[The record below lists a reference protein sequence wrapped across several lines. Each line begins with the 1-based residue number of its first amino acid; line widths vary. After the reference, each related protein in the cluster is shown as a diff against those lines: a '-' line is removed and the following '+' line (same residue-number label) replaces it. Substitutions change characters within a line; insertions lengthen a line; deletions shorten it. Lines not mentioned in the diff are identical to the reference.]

1 MFPITPTLQHS
12 ITPSSMPADCIYLD
26 NHATT
31 PVDRRVVEAMLPFFT
46 ERFGNAGSIN
56 HPFGWEAKDA
66 VDAARASIAAALN
79 AGEREI
85 VFTSGA
91 TESNNLAIK
100 GVAERSQK
108 KGKHIISVGTEHKS
122 VLDVLDKLAR
132 RGYEITLLPVEQ
144 IGSANCGFLRQR
156 TLIEALRPDTILV
169 SVMAANNEIGVIQF
183 FTDIGFI
190 CRERGVTFHCDATQA
205 VGKIPIDVE
214 YSHIDLMSFSAHK
227 IYGPKGIGG
236 LFVRRKSP
244 AVRLASQIDG
254 GGQEHGFRSGTLNVP
269 GIVGFAK
276 ALELCQAEMPRE
288 PERLRALRQR
298 LFDGVTGQIDG
309 VSLNGPALD
318 VPNLRLPGNLNLSF
332 AGVDGEALMMSMKH
346 VAVSSGSA
354 CTSANPEPSHV
365 LRALGLSEDLTRASL
380 RFGLGRFNTEA
391 EIDRAVELTVDS
403 VRTLRKLGS
412 PA

>member
-1 MFPITPTLQHS
+1 MVFIA
-12 ITPSSMPADCIYLD
+12 MPNDCIYLD
-26 NHATT
+26 HHATT
-31 PVDRRVVEAMLPFFT
+31 PVDPRVVEAMLPFFT
-46 ERFGNAGSIN
+46 EKFGNAGSIN

-66 VDAARASIAAALN
+66 VDAARALIAAAIN
-79 AGEREI
+79 CGEREI

-91 TESNNLAIK
+91 TESNNLALK
-100 GVAERSQK
+100 GVAERSRK
-108 KGKHIISVGTEHKS
+108 KGNHLVSVGTEHKS
-122 VLDVLDKLAR
+122 VLDVLDKLSR
-132 RGYEITLLPVEQ
+132 RDYEVTLLPVEP
-144 IGSANCGFLRQR
+144 IGSPTCGLVDPRS
-156 TLIEALRPDTILV
+156 IVDAIRPETILV
-169 SVMAANNEIGVIQF
+169 SVMAANNEIGVIQNMAE
-183 FTDIGFI
+183 IGRL

-205 VGKIPIDVE
+205 VGKVPVDVE
-214 YSHIDLMSFSAHK
+214 AWNVDLLSFTAHK

-236 LFVRRKSP
+236 LYVRRRAPS
-244 AVRLASQIDG
+244 VRLSSQIDG

-276 ALELCQAEMPRE
+276 ALVLCLAEATIE
-288 PERLRALRQR
+288 SKRLAALRQR
-298 LFDGVTGQIDG
+298 LYEGIAGRIDG
-309 VSLNGPALD
+309 VSLNGPVLD
-318 VPNLRLPGNLNLSF
+318 VPGLRLTGNLNLSF

-391 EIDRAVELTVDS
+391 EIDRAIELTVEA
-403 VRTLRKLGS
+403 VRTLRRLSS